1 MRINTMYLEN
11 EKNNFQK
18 SGLDNLEEDVYFSVT
33 DVRGDLNAYT

>member
-1 MRINTMYLEN
+1 MGINTMCLEK